1 MNNVLRIFRYVR
13 SYLKYACLNVLFNL
27 FSIVFSVFSLTMI
40 VPFLGLLFGTQ
51 PLVTSAP
58 PLALNTNSL
67 VQNFYFELSSII
79 APTGIVNIEGQMRGL
94 MFICFLVLALFF
106 LKNLFRYFAMYF
118 LSPIRYGVVRDIRA
132 EVYKKLLRLPLSFF
146 SEKRKGDI
154 LARMTTDILE
164 IEISVMNSL
173 EILFKDPLSIMA
185 FLITMVLMSPKLTL
199 FVFVL
204 LPITGFLIGRVG
216 KSLKKVAVLGQE
228 SLGRLV
234 SIIEESLTGIRII
247 KAFTAEEK
255 SFEKFSSANNYT
267 MSTFIKMLRKRDLSA
282 PMSEFLGVGVM
293 VIVMWFGGQL
303 VLDTTEVLSPEVFIA
318 YIAIFSQLIAP
329 AKSFSTAYYNMQKG
343 AASLDRV
350 NYILDEIE
358 SIKDIEN
365 AIPKKSFEKSIE
377 FNELSFSYEV
387 TPTLKNIN
395 LRISKG
401 STVALVGQS
410 GGGKTTLA
418 NLLPRFYDYTE
429 GDILI
434 DGKSIKEYKI
444 HDLRKL
450 MGIVTQESILF
461 NDSVFGNIAFG
472 IDDVN
477 EESVI
482 NAAKIAN
489 AHGFISE
496 LENGY
501 YTNIG
506 DSGSKLSGGQKQRL
520 SIARAILKNP
530 PILILDEA
538 TSSLDTES
546 EKMVQDAIFKLMENR
561 TSIVIAHRLSTIQHA
576 DEILV
581 IHDGE
586 IVERGNHDDL
596 IEKNGS
602 YKKLYD
608 LQVFS

>member
-1 MNNVLRIFRYVR
+1 
-13 SYLKYACLNVLFNL
+13 
-27 FSIVFSVFSLTMI
+27 MI
-40 VPFLGLLFGTQ
+40 IPFLGLLFGTQ

-204 LPITGFLIGRVG
+204 LPITGFLIGSVG
-216 KSLKKVAVLGQE
+216 KSLKKIAVIGQE

-293 VIVMWFGGQL
+293 VIVMWFGGKL

-365 AIPKKSFEKSIE
+365 AIPIKSFENSIE
-377 FNELSFSYEV
+377 FNELSFSYDV

-434 DGKSIKEYKI
+434 DGKSIKEYQI
-444 HDLRKL
+444 QDLRKL
-450 MGIVTQESILF
+450 MGVVTQESILF

-489 AHGFISE
+489 AHEFISK

-586 IVERGNHDDL
+586 IIERGNHDDL
-596 IEKNGS
+596 IEKNGT

-608 LQVFS
+608 LQAFA